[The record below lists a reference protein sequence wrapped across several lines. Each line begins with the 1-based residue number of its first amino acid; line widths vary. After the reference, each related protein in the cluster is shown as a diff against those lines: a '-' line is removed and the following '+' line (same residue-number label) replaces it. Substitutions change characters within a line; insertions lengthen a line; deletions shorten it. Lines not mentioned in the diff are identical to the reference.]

1 MLDCRVFDGSEEL
14 ARIVLSGM
22 CEISR
27 KWGARCGVLLPPGPH
42 GTSGPSGIRAL
53 QGNGESRG

>member
-27 KWGARCGVLLPPGPH
+27 KWGSQMREASPYWAARNLRTERNEGVA
-42 GTSGPSGIRAL
+42 R
-53 QGNGESRG
+53 